1 MKGKLTRNDKMI
13 ISAYIEKNKVVDE
26 TLLEKIRK
34 AVVKESGKFRKDK
47 HSDLDEN
54 EQYAQYLFKVID
66 AVIGK
71 V

>member
-34 AVVKESGKFRKDK
+34 AVVKESGKLRKDQ
-47 HSDLDEN
+47 HSDIDEN
-54 EQYAQYLFKVID
+54 EQYAKYLFKDID

>member
-47 HSDLDEN
+47 YSDLDEN
-54 EQYAQYLFKVID
+54 EQYAKYLFKVID